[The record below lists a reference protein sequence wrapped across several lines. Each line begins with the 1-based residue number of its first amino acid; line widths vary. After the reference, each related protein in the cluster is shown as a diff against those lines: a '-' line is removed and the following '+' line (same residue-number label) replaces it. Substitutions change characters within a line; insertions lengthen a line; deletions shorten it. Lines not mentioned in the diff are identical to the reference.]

1 MHISPTTL
9 EEVGHLFSHWRT
21 HKTGRPRI
29 PDELWNAAI
38 ALTEQYSVSEITK
51 YLNVNPTQ
59 FRQELTLRKSPQMT
73 DFANITPLLN
83 QAEALTLEFT
93 RRDGA
98 SVKCQCPSQRQL
110 QDTLAWFLAC

>member
-59 FRQELTLRKSPQMT
+59 FRQELTLRKSTQMT

-93 RRDGA
+93 RRD
-98 SVKCQCPSQRQL
+98 
-110 QDTLAWFLAC
+110 